1 MIHQNLSAILVQ
13 KSVWV
18 CVFYMGNG
26 VDTLCSHN
34 AHSLDYCFP
43 PNMQVGGSGGMTQ
56 DISTDNISPAGQASD
71 CSEFGC
77 CSWCSVSALGR
88 WSLI

>member
-1 MIHQNLSAILVQ
+1 MIHQNLSAILS
-13 KSVWV
+13 KRV
-18 CVFYMGNG
+18 CVFC

-34 AHSLDYCFP
+34 GHSLDYCFP

-88 WSLI
+88 RSLI